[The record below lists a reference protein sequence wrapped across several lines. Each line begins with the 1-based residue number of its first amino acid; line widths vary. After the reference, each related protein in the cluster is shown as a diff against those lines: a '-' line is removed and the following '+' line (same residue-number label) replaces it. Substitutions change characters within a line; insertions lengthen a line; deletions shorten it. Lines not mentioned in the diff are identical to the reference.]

1 MTQLQKSSLLGLD
14 WDSYEIVRRWVL
26 ERDGWRCQ
34 FCGST
39 SGVEVHHIE
48 HRSQGGSDREE
59 NLITLCCQCHMLT
72 HSRLRRESHIVEI
85 G

>member
-1 MTQLQKSSLLGLD
+1 MTQSQKNSPLRLD
-14 WDSYEIVRRWVL
+14 SDSYEIVRRRVL

-48 HRSQGGSDREE
+48 HRSQSGSDCEE
-59 NLITLCCQCHMLT
+59 NLITLCCQCHKVT
-72 HSRLRRESHIVEI
+72 HDKLRREAT
-85 G
+85 